1 MTSLWKVYFSPSF
14 LPAHPSPQ
22 SRTLVG
28 LFELTQLPSRDFNLA
43 SCVVSETTDMIVK
56 SQRRRFELLTRP
68 DMEHSSEL
76 WRVSSRA
83 QEPLRAIPW
92 SGPTTK
98 SSLTSINMQIEKKI
112 TNILSIFKDKPSA
125 SVISRSK
132 KKSGW
137 FSIFLRFDL
146 HGDLV

>member
-1 MTSLWKVYFSPSF
+1 MTSLWKVYFSLSF

-28 LFELTQLPSRDFNLA
+28 LFELAQLPSRDFNLA

-56 SQRRRFELLTRP
+56 SQQRRFELLTRP

-98 SSLTSINMQIEKKI
+98 SLLTSINMQIEKNHKYSQHFQRQTFCICHQQEQEKI
-112 TNILSIFKDKPSA
+112 RL
-125 SVISRSK
+125 VQH
-132 KKSGW
+132 
-137 FSIFLRFDL
+137 FSSF
-146 HGDLV
+146 